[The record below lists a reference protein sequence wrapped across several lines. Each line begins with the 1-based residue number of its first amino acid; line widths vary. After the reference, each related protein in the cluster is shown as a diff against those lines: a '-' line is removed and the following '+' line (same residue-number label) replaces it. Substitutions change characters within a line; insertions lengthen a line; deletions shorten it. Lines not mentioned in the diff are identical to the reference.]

1 MVEVGGVE
9 RTRVDKERALK
20 FCFALQLF
28 ITLSTASPPCFLTS
42 LELVQGPVGQGRA
55 ELHACENWS
64 GEQGGLNW
72 SCGKVQKR
80 EESRWANALLFVS
93 RRRRCRRA
101 KKWSRQKFL
110 TAKTEK
116 KKKKKKKATSRLL
129 SSCSS
134 SSICQRAAQSSP
146 PALLRSRAPGD
157 KGNQQRVRAA
167 SPPTSRRSSFVAA
180 QNRPHQ
186 NSNPL
191 SRVLS

>member
-1 MVEVGGVE
+1 VVEVGGVE

-110 TAKTEK
+110 TAKTK
-116 KKKKKKKATSRLL
+116 KKKKKSDFATAFLL
-129 SSCSS
+129 LFLFDLSARCSELPSCPSSK
-134 SSICQRAAQSSP
+134 QS
-146 PALLRSRAPGD
+146 
-157 KGNQQRVRAA
+157 
-167 SPPTSRRSSFVAA
+167 TW
-180 QNRPHQ
+180 
-186 NSNPL
+186 
-191 SRVLS
+191 